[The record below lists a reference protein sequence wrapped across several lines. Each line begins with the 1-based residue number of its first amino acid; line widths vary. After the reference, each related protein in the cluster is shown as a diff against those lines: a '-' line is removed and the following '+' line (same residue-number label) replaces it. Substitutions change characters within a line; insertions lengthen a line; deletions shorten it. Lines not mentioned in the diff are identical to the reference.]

1 MPFRRELNRG
11 HLGLLE
17 DWQGNNIAL
26 ACPACLKVFVV
37 SGLIHRKGRECP
49 NCRKTKAFV
58 SPDAA
63 TASVE
68 CGEANLPFWK
78 ED

>member
-37 SGLIHRKGRECP
+37 SGLIHRKGRECQ

-63 TASVE
+63 TA
-68 CGEANLPFWK
+68 
-78 ED
+78 